1 MNQPSAGASPF
12 RPYLKNR
19 LIWAGIT
26 GFFAVTN
33 LVDFSVNRQLDD
45 LASAAGLLM
54 FSVSAFLAPILPN
67 HMGAE
72 RRTATVGPLWLPT
85 ALLIAGSVFVI
96 GSIALK
102 FFFIA

>member
-1 MNQPSAGASPF
+1 MNQPSAGTSPF

-26 GFFAVTN
+26 LFFAVTN
-33 LVDFSVNRQLDD
+33 LVDFIANRHLDD

-54 FSVSAFLAPILPN
+54 FAVSAFLAPILPN
-67 HMGAE
+67 HMGAQ
-72 RRTATVGPLWLPT
+72 RRAATVGPAWLPT
-85 ALLIAGSVFVI
+85 GLLIAGSVCVL

-102 FFFIA
+102 FFLIA